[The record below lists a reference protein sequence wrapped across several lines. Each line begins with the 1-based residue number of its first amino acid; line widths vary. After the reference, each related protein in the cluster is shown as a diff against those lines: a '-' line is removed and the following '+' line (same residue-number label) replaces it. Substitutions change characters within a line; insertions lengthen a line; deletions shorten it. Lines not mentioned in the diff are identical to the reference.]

1 MPDEIT
7 PRVKILR
14 KALGMSQTD
23 FGSKIGVTRGVIN
36 NLDRGLT
43 DLQDP
48 LLSLICSVFN
58 ARREWLETG
67 EGEMFEQLSRNQEIA
82 KEVNR
87 VLKDEPESFRSR
99 LIAALC
105 RLDESDWEV
114 LEKIAV
120 QMAYPNEPPP
130 HVLPFAARDGIPTE
144 ITETPEE
151 KEKRRAETLR
161 DLENIPDITLP
172 GK

>member
-14 KALGMSQTD
+14 QALGMSQTD
-23 FGSKIGVTRGVIN
+23 FGAKIGVTRGVIN

-67 EGEMFEQLSRNQEIA
+67 EGEMFEPEDAEAPFYDAMGIITN
-82 KEVNR
+82 
-87 VLKDEPESFRSR
+87 DEPDSFRKR
-99 LIAALC
+99 FVIALAELDDAGLDAMEQFIRNLI
-105 RLDESDWEV
+105 
-114 LEKIAV
+114 
-120 QMAYPNEPPP
+120 
-130 HVLPFAARDGIPTE
+130 RDT
-144 ITETPEE
+144 
-151 KEKRRAETLR
+151 
-161 DLENIPDITLP
+161 
-172 GK
+172 GKKKDGD

>member
-14 KALGMSQTD
+14 QALGMSQTD
-23 FGSKIGVTRGVIN
+23 FGTKIGVTRGVIN

-67 EGEMFEQLSRNQEIA
+67 EGEMFEPKDAEAPFYDAMGIITN
-82 KEVNR
+82 
-87 VLKDEPESFRSR
+87 DEPDSFRKR
-99 LIAALC
+99 FVIALAELDDAGLDAMEQFIRNLI
-105 RLDESDWEV
+105 
-114 LEKIAV
+114 
-120 QMAYPNEPPP
+120 
-130 HVLPFAARDGIPTE
+130 RDTGT
-144 ITETPEE
+144 
-151 KEKRRAETLR
+151 KK
-161 DLENIPDITLP
+161 DGD
-172 GK
+172 

>member
-14 KALGMSQTD
+14 QALGMSQTD
-23 FGSKIGVTRGVIN
+23 FGAKIGVTRGVIN

-67 EGEMFEQLSRNQEIA
+67 EGEMFDPKDAEAPFYDAMGIITN
-82 KEVNR
+82 
-87 VLKDEPESFRSR
+87 DEPDSFRKRFVIALAELDDAGLDAMEQFIRS
-99 LIAALC
+99 LI
-105 RLDESDWEV
+105 
-114 LEKIAV
+114 
-120 QMAYPNEPPP
+120 
-130 HVLPFAARDGIPTE
+130 RDTGT
-144 ITETPEE
+144 
-151 KEKRRAETLR
+151 KK
-161 DLENIPDITLP
+161 DGD
-172 GK
+172 

>member
-14 KALGMSQTD
+14 QALGMSQTD
-23 FGSKIGVTRGVIN
+23 FGTKIGVTRGVIN

-67 EGEMFEQLSRNQEIA
+67 EGEMFE
-82 KEVNR
+82 
-87 VLKDEPESFRSR
+87 PEDAEAPFYDAMGIITNDDPDSFRKRFVIALAELDDAGLDAMEQFIRS
-99 LIAALC
+99 LI
-105 RLDESDWEV
+105 
-114 LEKIAV
+114 
-120 QMAYPNEPPP
+120 
-130 HVLPFAARDGIPTE
+130 RDKGT
-144 ITETPEE
+144 
-151 KEKRRAETLR
+151 KK
-161 DLENIPDITLP
+161 DGD
-172 GK
+172 

>member
-14 KALGMSQTD
+14 QALGMSQTD
-23 FGSKIGVTRGVIN
+23 FGAKIGVTRGVIN

-67 EGEMFEQLSRNQEIA
+67 EGEMFEPEDAEAPFYDAMGIITN
-82 KEVNR
+82 
-87 VLKDEPESFRSR
+87 DEPDSFRKRFVIALAELDDAELDAMEQFIRS
-99 LIAALC
+99 LI
-105 RLDESDWEV
+105 
-114 LEKIAV
+114 
-120 QMAYPNEPPP
+120 
-130 HVLPFAARDGIPTE
+130 RDIGT
-144 ITETPEE
+144 
-151 KEKRRAETLR
+151 KK
-161 DLENIPDITLP
+161 DGD
-172 GK
+172 

>member
-14 KALGMSQTD
+14 QALGMSQTD
-23 FGSKIGVTRGVIN
+23 FGAKIGVTRGVIN

-67 EGEMFEQLSRNQEIA
+67 EGEMFEPKDAEAPFYDAMGIITN
-82 KEVNR
+82 
-87 VLKDEPESFRSR
+87 DEPDSFRKR
-99 LIAALC
+99 FVIALAELDDAGLDAMEQFIRNLI
-105 RLDESDWEV
+105 
-114 LEKIAV
+114 
-120 QMAYPNEPPP
+120 
-130 HVLPFAARDGIPTE
+130 RDT
-144 ITETPEE
+144 
-151 KEKRRAETLR
+151 
-161 DLENIPDITLP
+161 
-172 GK
+172 GKKKDGD

>member
-23 FGSKIGVTRGVIN
+23 FGTKIGVTRGVIN

-67 EGEMFEQLSRNQEIA
+67 EGEMFEPQDAEAPFYGAMGIITN
-82 KEVNR
+82 
-87 VLKDEPESFRSR
+87 DEPDSFRKRFVIALAELDDAGLDAMEQFIRS
-99 LIAALC
+99 LI
-105 RLDESDWEV
+105 
-114 LEKIAV
+114 
-120 QMAYPNEPPP
+120 
-130 HVLPFAARDGIPTE
+130 RDTGT
-144 ITETPEE
+144 
-151 KEKRRAETLR
+151 KK
-161 DLENIPDITLP
+161 DGD
-172 GK
+172 

>member
-14 KALGMSQTD
+14 QALGMSQTD
-23 FGSKIGVTRGVIN
+23 FGAKIGVTRGVIN

-67 EGEMFEQLSRNQEIA
+67 EGEMFEPKDAEAPFYDAMGIITN
-82 KEVNR
+82 
-87 VLKDEPESFRSR
+87 DEPDSFRKR
-99 LIAALC
+99 FVIALAELDDAGLDAMERFIRNLI
-105 RLDESDWEV
+105 
-114 LEKIAV
+114 
-120 QMAYPNEPPP
+120 
-130 HVLPFAARDGIPTE
+130 RDT
-144 ITETPEE
+144 
-151 KEKRRAETLR
+151 
-161 DLENIPDITLP
+161 
-172 GK
+172 GKKKDGD

>member
-14 KALGMSQTD
+14 QALGMSQTD
-23 FGSKIGVTRGVIN
+23 FGAKIGVTRGVIN

-67 EGEMFEQLSRNQEIA
+67 EGEMFEPQDAEAPFYGAMGIITN
-82 KEVNR
+82 
-87 VLKDEPESFRSR
+87 DEPDSFRKR
-99 LIAALC
+99 FVIALAELDDAGLDAMERFIRILI
-105 RLDESDWEV
+105 
-114 LEKIAV
+114 
-120 QMAYPNEPPP
+120 
-130 HVLPFAARDGIPTE
+130 RDTGT
-144 ITETPEE
+144 
-151 KEKRRAETLR
+151 KK
-161 DLENIPDITLP
+161 DGD
-172 GK
+172 